1 MILVTVGS
9 QKFPFDRLL
18 KKVDELVQGGVIRA
32 EVAAQTGAG
41 SYRPRHFP
49 GQPFYDREAFGA
61 LMDRCSIVIT
71 HGGAGTIISALRRQ
85 KKVIAVPRLA
95 RYGEHVDDHQL
106 QLMEALGAQGLLC
119 PCPEVDRLGQ
129 ALEEVRGRAYAG
141 FCSNTDAFTA
151 SVAEYLST
159 L

>member
-18 KKVDELVQGGVIRA
+18 KKVDELVQGGVIRE

-49 GQPFYDREAFGA
+49 GQPFYDREAFEA

-106 QLMEALGAQGLLC
+106 QLIGALGDRGLLC

-129 ALEEVRGRAYAG
+129 ALEEVRGHTYTG